1 MKIFNVRLLLPTAIL
16 SIIFASVGQAGGPKK
31 GTSGFGTVQAKAVY
45 CKDCHGTSAQGYY
58 GYLVI
63 PRLAGQT
70 PEYIEN
76 QLAAFAERTREKNL
90 FINMARVH
98 GLSAEMRTALADY
111 FSELESRPAHDDE
124 KKRGSDTGKS
134 IYNDGVPEANVPA
147 CAACHGPQAEG
158 EGQNPRLA
166 GQLYAYLVKELAN
179 WDKER
184 RSETAAIMSPVV
196 RSLNQSQIAAIAAYL
211 SSLK

>member
-1 MKIFNVRLLLPTAIL
+1 MKILSIRFVLPTALLTIV
-16 SIIFASVGQAGGPKK
+16 FASVGQAGSQKK
-31 GTSGFGTVQAKAVY
+31 GASGMGPVQAKAVY
-45 CKDCHGTSAQGYY
+45 CKDCHGISGQGYH
-58 GYLVI
+58 GFLVM

-76 QLAAFAERTREKNL
+76 QLRAFAERTREKNL

-98 GLSAEMRTALADY
+98 GLSAEMQTALAEY
-111 FSELESRPAHDDE
+111 FSNLETRPVRGVA
-124 KKRGSDTGKS
+124 KRGSDTGKR
-134 IYNDGVPEANVPA
+134 IYDDGIPETNIPA

-166 GQLYAYLVKELAN
+166 GQLYAYTVKELAN

-184 RSETAAIMSPVV
+184 RSETAAIMSPIARV
-196 RSLNQSQIAAIAAYL
+196 LSQAQITAIAAYV